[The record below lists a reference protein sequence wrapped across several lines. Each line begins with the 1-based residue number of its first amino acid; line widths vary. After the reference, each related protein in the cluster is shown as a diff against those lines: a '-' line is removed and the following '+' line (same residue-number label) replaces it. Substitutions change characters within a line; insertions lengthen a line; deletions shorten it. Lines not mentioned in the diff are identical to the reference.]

1 MKTSICLVLFFAG
14 ILVALFAT
22 VSETA
27 PGYMDAEYY
36 YAGGKLLVE
45 GKGFREPFLWN
56 YLDDPVA
63 IPHAAFTYWM
73 PLPSLL
79 AAAGMVVS
87 GRINFLAARIFFV
100 ILTGLIPV
108 LAAYLAWVFTNDINK
123 SVLAGLLAVF
133 PGFYLIYTSLTETF
147 TLYMILGS
155 VFMLTA
161 FTDCWSGKR
170 IRLLRFRFF
179 LLGLLS
185 GLMHLTRA
193 DGFLWLAAGVILLAG
208 RWVRERIK
216 KTRNE
221 DHPEQFPFY
230 PLITLVL
237 GYGLVMSPWYLR
249 NFFELGKLF
258 PAGGAHTLWLTNYD
272 QTFIYPASLLDLRTW
287 WSAGSVAHFAAWIE
301 AIAFNLKTTLAV
313 QGEVILFPLI
323 LAGLWKLR
331 RNILIKFAGLMW
343 AAIFLIMSFVF
354 PFSGG
359 RGGFLHSGSSMQLV
373 FWAVVPSGLD
383 SFIQAGVRWRKWK
396 VQYSTRVFSF
406 FLVFIC
412 GILTMALFVTRVMYR
427 DTNQAS
433 WNQSDQNYREVEK
446 ELVAWGVKPSSRVI
460 VNNPPGYYLA
470 SGREAMVIPD
480 GGVEMLT
487 QVAEKFRGEFL
498 ILENNHVKGLDDLY
512 DHPRDLPGLKYL
524 GSVRNNEIFRL
535 VIP

>member
-1 MKTSICLVLFFAG
+1 MKTSLCLVLFIAG
-14 ILVALFAT
+14 ILAALFAA
-22 VSETA
+22 VCVPV

-36 YAGGKLLVE
+36 YAGGKVLVE

-63 IPHAAFTYWM
+63 IPHTAFTYWM

-87 GRINFLAARIFFV
+87 GRINFLTARIFFI
-100 ILTGLIPV
+100 ILSGLIPV
-108 LAAYLAWVFTNDINK
+108 LAAYLAWVLTNDKNK
-123 SVLAGLLAVF
+123 SVLAGWLAVF

-155 VFMLTA
+155 VFIILA
-161 FTDCWSGKR
+161 FTDCWSRKR
-170 IRLLRFRFF
+170 NWLLRSRFF
-179 LLGLLS
+179 LLGVLS
-185 GLMHLTRA
+185 GLLHLTRA
-193 DGFLWLAAGVILLAG
+193 DGILWLAAGVILLAG
-208 RWVRERIK
+208 WWVKGRIK
-216 KTRNE
+216 KMRNE
-221 DHPEQFPFY
+221 NYPEQFPFY
-230 PLITLVL
+230 SLITLIL

-272 QTFIYPASLLDLRTW
+272 ETFIYPASLLDLKTW
-287 WSAGSVAHFAAWIE
+287 WSAGFVVHFTAWIE
-301 AIAFNLKTTLAV
+301 AIANNLKTTMAV
-313 QGEVILFPLI
+313 QGEVILLPLI
-323 LAGLWKLR
+323 LAGLWTLR
-331 RNILIKFAGLMW
+331 KNNLIRFVGFMW

-373 FWAVVPSGLD
+373 FWAVVPSGLE

-396 VQYSTRVFSF
+396 VESSTRVFSF

-412 GILTMALFVTRVMYR
+412 GIITLVLFVTRVMYR

-446 ELVAWGVKPSSRVI
+446 ELEAWGVKPSSRVI

-512 DHPRDLPGLKYL
+512 DHPGDLPGLNYL
-524 GSVRNNEIFRL
+524 GSVGNNEIFRL